1 MGEVLPPICGDYFFT
16 MKKIKVD
23 DYLEMLISMMPE
35 NLEFVNNTEKCVCA
49 VMHYIAD
56 DDSNPDGVFQMPMTT
71 LENQLKIHRNTAGA
85 AVKSLLKKGY
95 FEIVKQS
102 SSVEKSARVYKS
114 NINEKSICASVEE
127 SICASGLKSICAY
140 NNNNNRNNNNNCNRN
155 GNDNCKRNKKN
166 KDNNKNNVS
175 HKSYAVNATQH
186 PTLNNYMKVEVKGNI
201 LEVAKSASVES
212 NCMNSSIISNVEDIA
227 KVKDNTLNATAYTYE
242 DNNCINNSII
252 DDIASAY
259 DNELNGTKN
268 TTDWSTYNSILEDIT
283 NAVQERYTASD
294 ALNYGNTTN
303 HSTAEE
309 TTPYSEDNNGIALI
323 DNSTLEETESAN
335 ERGNCINNSII
346 EDNAKVKDNTLN
358 ATDNN
363 NALDTSIVNYFNDI
377 ENKGLKSVFESI
389 NPQKV
394 YSNSTDAEITA
405 QNRSIETVGNNAIDK
420 DKNTTAME
428 IQDYQLE
435 AIEDYINSKKGITY
449 AKFYAWLGER
459 FGKLQSKKKEWQ
471 FNSYASTITAFVDKY
486 YPKVKDKK
494 QEIDYF
500 HELVNATV
508 NYLRNEMF
516 TKAKETPDAFIA
528 KLREVKQAFNTASGA
543 FLALKENGNDVAEV
557 FCNAFDILV
566 KVFTELEE
574 ANKDYEEFK
583 QVAPYN
589 PVNSSDFRINEMRA
603 KFTELKHNKVA

>member
-1 MGEVLPPICGDYFFT
+1 

-23 DYLEMLISMMPE
+23 DYLEMLISMMPD

-56 DDSNPDGVFQMPMTT
+56 DDSNQDGVFQMPMTT

-102 SSVEKSARVYKS
+102 SSDAKSARVYKS
-114 NINEKSICASVEE
+114 NINEKSICASGSE
-127 SICASGLKSICAY
+127 SICASGSESICAY
-140 NNNNNRNNNNNCNRN
+140 NNNNRNNNNNCNRN
-155 GNDNCKRNKKN
+155 GNDNCKRNKKI

-175 HKSYAVNATQH
+175 HKSYAVNA
-186 PTLNNYMKVEVKGNI
+186 TLNNYMKVEVKGNI

-227 KVKDNTLNATAYTYE
+227 KVKDNALNATPYTYE
-242 DNNCINNSII
+242 NNNCINNSII

-323 DNSTLEETESAN
+323 DNSTLEDTESAN
-335 ERGNCINNSII
+335 ERVNCMNNSII
-346 EDNAKVKDNTLN
+346 EDNAKEDRETLN
-358 ATDNN
+358 GTYNN
-363 NALDTSIVNYFNDI
+363 NAFDTSIVNYFNDI
-377 ENKGLKSVFESI
+377 ENKWSKSAFESV
-389 NPQKV
+389 NPQNV
-394 YSNSTDAEITA
+394 YSNSTDAEIIA
-405 QNRSIETVGNNAIDK
+405 QNRSIEEVGNNAIDNDNTLNGAENNK

-428 IQDYQLE
+428 IQDYQIE

-471 FNSYASTITAFVDKY
+471 FNSYAGTITAFVDKY

-516 TKAKETPDAFIA
+516 IKAKETPNAFIA
-528 KLREVKQAFNTASGA
+528 KLQEVKQAFNTASGA
-543 FLALKENGNDVAEV
+543 FLELKEKGNDVAEV
-557 FCNAFDILV
+557 FCNAFATLL
-566 KVFTELEE
+566 KVFAELEE

-589 PVNSSDFRINEMRA
+589 PVNSTDFRINEMRA
-603 KFTELKHNKVA
+603 KFAELKHNKVA

>member
-1 MGEVLPPICGDYFFT
+1 M
-16 MKKIKVD
+16 
-23 DYLEMLISMMPE
+23 EMLISMMPE

>member
-1 MGEVLPPICGDYFFT
+1 
-16 MKKIKVD
+16 
-23 DYLEMLISMMPE
+23 MLISMMPD

-102 SSVEKSARVYKS
+102 SSDAKSARVYKS
-114 NINEKSICASVEE
+114 NINEKSICASGSE
-127 SICASGLKSICAY
+127 SICAY
-140 NNNNNRNNNNNCNRN
+140 NNNNRNNNNNCNRN

-212 NCMNSSIISNVEDIA
+212 NCMNSSIISNIE
-227 KVKDNTLNATAYTYE
+227 
-242 DNNCINNSII
+242 
-252 DDIASAY
+252 DIASAY

-323 DNSTLEETESAN
+323 DNSTLEVAKSAN
-335 ERGNCINNSII
+335 ERGNCMNNSII
-346 EDNAKVKDNTLN
+346 EDIAKVKDNTIN

-363 NALDTSIVNYFNDI
+363 NAFDTSIVNYFNDI
-377 ENKGLKSVFESI
+377 ENKGSKSAFESV

-405 QNRSIETVGNNAIDK
+405 QNRSIEAVGNNAIDNDNTLNGAENDK

-459 FGKLQSKKKEWQ
+459 FGKLQSKKQEWQ
-471 FNSYASTITAFVDKY
+471 FNSYAGTITAFVDKY
-486 YPKVKDKK
+486 YPKVRDKK

-566 KVFTELEE
+566 KVFAELEQ

-603 KFTELKHNKVA
+603 KFTELKHNKEA

>member
-1 MGEVLPPICGDYFFT
+1 
-16 MKKIKVD
+16 
-23 DYLEMLISMMPE
+23 MMPD

-56 DDSNPDGVFQMPMTT
+56 DDSNTDGVFQMPMTT

-102 SSVEKSARVYKS
+102 SSDAKSARVYKS
-114 NINEKSICASVEE
+114 NINEKSICASGSE
-127 SICASGLKSICAY
+127 SICASGSESICAY
-140 NNNNNRNNNNNCNRN
+140 NNNRNNNNKCNRN

-175 HKSYAVNATQH
+175 NKSYDVNATQQQ
-186 PTLNNYMKVEVKGNI
+186 TLNNYMKVEVKGNI

-212 NCMNSSIISNVEDIA
+212 NCMNSSIISNIEDIA

-242 DNNCINNSII
+242 NNNCINNSII

-259 DNELNGTKN
+259 DNELNGTAY
-268 TTDWSTYNSILEDIT
+268 TPDWSTYNSTLEDIT

-323 DNSTLEETESAN
+323 GNSTLEYTESAN
-335 ERGNCINNSII
+335 ERGNCMNNSII
-346 EDNAKVKDNTLN
+346 EDIEKVKDNTLN
-358 ATDNN
+358 GAENN
-363 NALDTSIVNYFNDI
+363 
-377 ENKGLKSVFESI
+377 
-389 NPQKV
+389 
-394 YSNSTDAEITA
+394 
-405 QNRSIETVGNNAIDK
+405 K

-471 FNSYASTITAFVDKY
+471 FNSYAGTITAFVDKY

-528 KLREVKQAFNTASGA
+528 KLQEVKQAFNAASGA
-543 FLALKENGNDVAEV
+543 FLELKNNGNDVAEV
-557 FCNAFDILV
+557 FCNAFATLL
-566 KVFTELEE
+566 KVFAELEE

-589 PVNSSDFRINEMRA
+589 PVNSTDFRINEMRA
-603 KFTELKHNKVA
+603 KFAELKHNKVA

>member
-1 MGEVLPPICGDYFFT
+1 
-16 MKKIKVD
+16 
-23 DYLEMLISMMPE
+23 MLISMMPE